1 MLRGVANPMSGRK
14 RRKRRE
20 KPKPDGVV
28 KTTFKVRFR
37 TNSSPDITLTL
48 A

>member
-20 KPKPDGVV
+20 KPKPDGVA
-28 KTTFKVRFR
+28 KTTIKV
-37 TNSSPDITLTL
+37 TLRPN
-48 A
+48 